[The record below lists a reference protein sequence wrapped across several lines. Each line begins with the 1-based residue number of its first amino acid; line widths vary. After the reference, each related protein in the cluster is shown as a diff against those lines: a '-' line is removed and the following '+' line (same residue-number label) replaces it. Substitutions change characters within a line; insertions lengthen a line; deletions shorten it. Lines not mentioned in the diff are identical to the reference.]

1 VLVTLARTAFSF
13 VIVPSTRQKPCNPG
27 PIIAHDSA
35 RLFLLHS
42 AGVPLCSLL
51 MLLRHFRLDSGV
63 QVDGEHLQADA
74 VVLAL
79 GPWTNTLAS
88 SLQLPHISGQLGHS
102 LVLKPSTSEA
112 LPADCLFVSWQSKSG
127 VSVRCMTLLNTFLAN
142 LDFDGI

>member
-1 VLVTLARTAFSF
+1 
-13 VIVPSTRQKPCNPG
+13 
-27 PIIAHDSA
+27 
-35 RLFLLHS
+35 
-42 AGVPLCSLL
+42 
-51 MLLRHFRLDSGV
+51 
-63 QVDGEHLQADA
+63 VDGELIQADA

-127 VSVRCMTLLNTFLAN
+127 ILAKKNSQCCRRPLYSGTLSRKDHLQHSLPLPWCKLLQAKLFS
-142 LDFDGI
+142 